1 MKIAYLMNMYPVT
14 SATFIRREIWEL
26 EKLGLNVNR
35 YVIRSW
41 DEKLVDSGDRQ
52 EAQRTHYMLSGNL
65 TNLLKTFLSSVVR
78 HPRKFLSALRLWI
91 KLVINAKGLVIPH
104 VAYLMYAV
112 YLFRRSELDGIAHIH
127 AHYSTNTAAVAMLC
141 RKMGGPSY
149 SFTAHGPDEFDAPVH
164 SSIHEKVAR
173 ASFVVAISDFCKS
186 QLTRFSSF
194 ENWEKIHVFRCGVSL
209 DELEVSDCEFENN
222 NTFVCVGRLTD
233 LKGQLLLPSVAK
245 KLVGQYPNLKIILIG
260 DGPSRPALE
269 AQIKANNL
277 DGVIELRGW
286 QTNDEVKQ
294 AIETSRALIL
304 PSFAEGLPI
313 VFMEAL
319 ALGRPVL
326 ATYIAGI
333 PELVDED
340 CGWIIPAGSE
350 QALEKAMEEILSC
363 SAEVLTQ
370 KAKVGR
376 QRIEEQ
382 HNIEQLAENLASE
395 FRRVDGEK

>member
-1 MKIAYLMNMYPVT
+1 MKFAYLMNMYPMT
-14 SATFIRREIWEL
+14 STTFIRREIREM
-26 EKLGLNVNR
+26 EKSGIQITR
-35 YVIRSW
+35 YAIRHW
-41 DEKLVDSGDRQ
+41 PEELVDPEDTKEQ
-52 EAQRTHYMLSGNL
+52 EQTTYLLSGNL
-65 TNLLKTFLSSVVR
+65 LGLLLTFFLSVVMY
-78 HPRKFLSALRLWI
+78 PREFFRAFQLWWKVLSQANSQY
-91 KLVINAKGLVIPH
+91 VQH
-104 VAYLMYAV
+104 VAYLMHAV
-112 YLFRRSELDGIAHIH
+112 YLFRQTKKDRISHIH
-127 AHYSTNTAAVAMLC
+127 AHFSTNSTTVAMLC

-164 SSIHEKVAR
+164 SSINEKVAH

-194 ENWEKIHVFRCGVSL
+194 DNWDKIHVFRCGVSL
-209 DELEVSDCEFENN
+209 DELEMSDCEFENN
-222 NTFVCVGRLTD
+222 HTFVCVGRLTD
-233 LKGQLLLPSVAK
+233 LKGQLLLPK
-245 KLVGQYPNLKIILIG
+245 ITKRLIDQYPNLKIILIG
-260 DGPSRPALE
+260 DGPSRSQLE
-269 AQIKANNL
+269 TQIKANDL
-277 DGVIELRGW
+277 GGVIELRGW

-294 AIETSRALIL
+294 AIQTSRALIL

-350 QALEKAMEEILSC
+350 QALEKAMAEILS
-363 SAEVLTQ
+363 STPEILAQ
-370 KAKVGR
+370 KARVGR
-376 QRIEEQ
+376 QRIEDQ

-395 FRRVDGEK
+395 FRRTADGK